1 MTRTDIISTSNSSVP
16 AFFYP
21 NVWVSDVTLTF
32 FVSPDGFF
40 IKTSVG
46 GGSFIA
52 NVSAIRLGS
61 KSFLSDGWVKLPSI

>member
-1 MTRTDIISTSNSSVP
+1 MTRTHIISTSNSSVP

-32 FVSPDGFF
+32 FVSRDGPF
-40 IKTSVG
+40 IKISVG

-52 NVSAIRLGS
+52 NVGAICLGQS
-61 KSFLSDGWVKLPSI
+61 HFCLMVG